1 LAWPGE
7 FRLLAEVTALHPK
20 RIVIIANGDLENP
33 AFYRE
38 LLREDDYLICA
49 DGGSRHA
56 RTLGLT
62 PDLIIGDL
70 DSVDPQALPKTGAL
84 KPEVI
89 SYPPT
94 KDHSDLELAV
104 EHAVQLKPGE
114 ILMIGALGGSRVD
127 HSLFNLMLLKI
138 PLAAGIP
145 ARIVDQNQELLMILD
160 QITLKGQSGDYLSLF
175 PLTADVE
182 GVTTTGLK
190 YSLDHET
197 LKFASSRGLSNEL
210 LSARASVSISRGM
223 LLVIKTRKDP

>member
-1 LAWPGE
+1 M
-7 FRLLAEVTALHPK
+7 HQK
-20 RIVIIANGDLENP
+20 RIVIIANGDLESP
-33 AFYRE
+33 EFYRQ
-38 LLREDDYLICA
+38 LLREDDLIICA

-70 DSVDPQALPKTGAL
+70 DSVDPQMLPKTGEL

-89 SYPPT
+89 SFPPT

-104 EHAVQLKPGE
+104 EHAVKLKPEE
-114 ILMIGALGGSRVD
+114 ILIIGALGGSRVD

-138 PLAAGIP
+138 PLAAQIP
-145 ARIVDQNQELLMILD
+145 ARIMDQHQELLMIMDRLE
-160 QITLKGQSGDYLSLF
+160 IEGQSGDYLSLF
-175 PLTADVE
+175 PLTAAVE

-190 YSLDHET
+190 YPLDCET

-210 LSARASVSISRGM
+210 FGARASVSISRGI
-223 LLVIKTRKDP
+223 LLVIKTRKDH

>member
-1 LAWPGE
+1 LQ
-7 FRLLAEVTALHPK
+7 PK

-33 AFYRE
+33 KFYRE
-38 LLREDDYLICA
+38 LLREDDYIICA
-49 DGGSRHA
+49 DGGSHHA

-70 DSVDPQALPKTGAL
+70 DSVDPLALPKAGAL

-89 SYPPT
+89 RYPPT

-104 EHAVQLKPGE
+104 EHAVKLKPGE

-127 HSLFNLMLLKI
+127 HSLFNLMLLRR
-138 PLAAGIP
+138 PLIAQIP
-145 ARIVDQNQELLMILD
+145 ARIIDCNQELFMISD
-160 QITLKGQSGDYLSLF
+160 QLTLEGQSGDYLSLF

-190 YSLDHET
+190 YPLDHET
-197 LKFASSRGLSNEL
+197 LEFASSRGLSNEL
-210 LSARASVSISRGM
+210 FGARASVSIARGI
-223 LLVIKTRKDP
+223 LLVIKTRKNH

>member
-1 LAWPGE
+1 
-7 FRLLAEVTALHPK
+7 LAEVKYLHLK

-38 LLREDDYLICA
+38 LLREDDYIICA

-56 RTLGLT
+56 RTLGLI

-70 DSVDPQALPKTGAL
+70 DSVDPLALPKTGAL

-104 EHAVQLKPGE
+104 EHAVKLKPDE
-114 ILMIGALGGSRVD
+114 ILMIGVLGGSRVD
-127 HSLFNLMLLKI
+127 HSLFNLMLLKR

-145 ARIVDQNQELLMILD
+145 ARIVDQHQELLMIMDRLE
-160 QITLKGQSGDYLSLF
+160 IEGQSGDYLSLF
-175 PLTADVE
+175 PLAADVE
-182 GVTTTGLK
+182 GVTTIGLK
-190 YSLDHET
+190 YPLANET
-197 LKFASSRGLSNEL
+197 LQFASSRGLSNEL
-210 LSARASVSISRGM
+210 LGARASVSISRGI
-223 LLVIKTRKDP
+223 LLVIKTRKDS

>member
-1 LAWPGE
+1 
-7 FRLLAEVTALHPK
+7 VKYLHPK

-38 LLREDDYLICA
+38 LLSEDDYIICA

-104 EHAVQLKPGE
+104 EHAVKLKPGE
-114 ILMIGALGGSRVD
+114 ILMIGALGGNRVD
-127 HSLFNLMLLKI
+127 HSLFNLMLLRR
-138 PLAAGIP
+138 PLIAQIP
-145 ARIVDQNQELLMILD
+145 ARIIDCDQELFMISD
-160 QITLKGQSGDYLSLF
+160 QLAIEGQGGDYLSLF

-190 YSLDHET
+190 YPLENET

-223 LLVIKTRKDP
+223 LLVIKTRKGL